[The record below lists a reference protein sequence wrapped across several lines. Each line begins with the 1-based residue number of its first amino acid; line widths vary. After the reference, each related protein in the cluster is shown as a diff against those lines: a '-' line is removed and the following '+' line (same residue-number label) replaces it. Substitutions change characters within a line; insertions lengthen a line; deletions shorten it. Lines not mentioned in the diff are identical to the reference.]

1 MNNLKLLFLFRLKNQ
16 TQLSNLKSN
25 NKEVRKHSIYTITGY
40 ITAFIMFLGYIVF
53 IAIDLSLNNN
63 IHEFFVLLT
72 SILFWLFGIWNILS
86 GFDNVIEGKD
96 GEFIY
101 SLPIKNWQAKLFY
114 LLSKYLIH
122 ITLTFTIF
130 ILSVVFVIPLLSHLL
145 SVILMIIL
153 LSFIVPLLATNIPFI
168 ISILVRNILIFIK
181 LRNNITESIFTL
193 FAFIAPLIY
202 FIFNSEMVG
211 YKEWFIN
218 TSILRYPLNK
228 MTSSPFLFNMFLLIV
243 ITFITTLIV
252 IYMLINFHD
261 SLRNQTNKRK
271 KKRNGNTVFK
281 INSPVFSLIIK
292 EFKLY
297 FSSLTYVS
305 NTIIT
310 PVVIVILNISILIGI
325 IPSIDSISYDLLGF
339 TISSQ
344 QIYVLIVFTFVIL
357 TTTTSCSIS
366 FEGKSIWIMLV
377 APINIKKIAIGKI
390 LVNILIFLPGIVLT
404 SIVFYTVFHAG
415 VFYLIIISTLLVST
429 LTLISIIGFLVNLR
443 FPSYNWSSEMEVVK
457 QSKGTIVTAI
467 ISMIIIPIVIAFV
480 LINNSLLILL
490 IIFIE
495 MAVIIIMF
503 KKITADSLILK

>member
-243 ITFITTLIV
+243 ITFITTFIV

-271 KKRNGNTVFK
+271 KK
-281 INSPVFSLIIK
+281 
-292 EFKLY
+292 EM
-297 FSSLTYVS
+297 
-305 NTIIT
+305 
-310 PVVIVILNISILIGI
+310 GI
-325 IPSIDSISYDLLGF
+325 R
-339 TISSQ
+339 
-344 QIYVLIVFTFVIL
+344 
-357 TTTTSCSIS
+357 
-366 FEGKSIWIMLV
+366 
-377 APINIKKIAIGKI
+377 
-390 LVNILIFLPGIVLT
+390 
-404 SIVFYTVFHAG
+404 
-415 VFYLIIISTLLVST
+415 YL
-429 LTLISIIGFLVNLR
+429 
-443 FPSYNWSSEMEVVK
+443 K
-457 QSKGTIVTAI
+457 
-467 ISMIIIPIVIAFV
+467 
-480 LINNSLLILL
+480 
-490 IIFIE
+490 
-495 MAVIIIMF
+495 
-503 KKITADSLILK
+503 

>member
-243 ITFITTLIV
+243 ITFITTFIV

-271 KKRNGNTVFK
+271 KKK
-281 INSPVFSLIIK
+281 K
-292 EFKLY
+292 WEY
-297 FSSLTYVS
+297 
-305 NTIIT
+305 
-310 PVVIVILNISILIGI
+310 GI
-325 IPSIDSISYDLLGF
+325 
-339 TISSQ
+339 
-344 QIYVLIVFTFVIL
+344 
-357 TTTTSCSIS
+357 
-366 FEGKSIWIMLV
+366 
-377 APINIKKIAIGKI
+377 
-390 LVNILIFLPGIVLT
+390 
-404 SIVFYTVFHAG
+404 
-415 VFYLIIISTLLVST
+415 
-429 LTLISIIGFLVNLR
+429 
-443 FPSYNWSSEMEVVK
+443 
-457 QSKGTIVTAI
+457 
-467 ISMIIIPIVIAFV
+467 
-480 LINNSLLILL
+480 
-490 IIFIE
+490 
-495 MAVIIIMF
+495 
-503 KKITADSLILK
+503 

>member
-243 ITFITTLIV
+243 ITFITTFIV

-281 INSPVFSLIIK
+281 I
-292 EFKLY
+292 
-297 FSSLTYVS
+297 
-305 NTIIT
+305 
-310 PVVIVILNISILIGI
+310 
-325 IPSIDSISYDLLGF
+325 
-339 TISSQ
+339 
-344 QIYVLIVFTFVIL
+344 
-357 TTTTSCSIS
+357 
-366 FEGKSIWIMLV
+366 
-377 APINIKKIAIGKI
+377 
-390 LVNILIFLPGIVLT
+390 
-404 SIVFYTVFHAG
+404 
-415 VFYLIIISTLLVST
+415 
-429 LTLISIIGFLVNLR
+429 
-443 FPSYNWSSEMEVVK
+443 
-457 QSKGTIVTAI
+457 
-467 ISMIIIPIVIAFV
+467 
-480 LINNSLLILL
+480 
-490 IIFIE
+490 
-495 MAVIIIMF
+495 
-503 KKITADSLILK
+503 